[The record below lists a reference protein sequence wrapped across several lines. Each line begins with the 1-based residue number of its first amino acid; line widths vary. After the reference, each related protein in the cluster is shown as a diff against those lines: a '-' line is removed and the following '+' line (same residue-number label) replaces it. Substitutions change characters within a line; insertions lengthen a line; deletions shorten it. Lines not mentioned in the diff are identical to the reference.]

1 MRKALCIGI
10 DFYGNDNDL
19 TGCIN
24 DARLV
29 SDSLKTNYDGSKNF
43 NVKSLYGSEN
53 ESVSFE
59 YMLESIR
66 ELFCSYCEDCDVVL
80 FYFSGHGY
88 FDRNDAYLCASDTNV
103 NNIANAIPFNS
114 VLDIVNESKAKNK
127 IIILDCC
134 FSGAMGYSKDGN
146 FSYSKIS
153 DGTIIL
159 TASSKEQASIECDG
173 KGLFTSLFV
182 EALNGASMNILGE
195 VSPGSIYAYIDKALG
210 PWEQRP
216 IFKANVRNFI
226 SLKKNKPL
234 IELEELKK
242 IVTIFESKDK
252 LYQLD
257 PSYEPDKSNLQD
269 KTVNKDNENI
279 FKILQNYTRLG
290 LVIPDGE
297 EHMYYAAINSKHC
310 KLTELGKSYW
320 TLIKKERI

>member
-10 DFYGNDNDL
+10 DFYENYNDL
-19 TGCIN
+19 NGCIN

-29 SDSLKTNYDGSKNF
+29 SDSLKTNHNGSANF
-43 NVKSLYGSEN
+43 NVKSLYSSEN
-53 ESVSFE
+53 ESISSK
-59 YMLESIR
+59 YMFESIR

-88 FDRNDAYLCASDTNV
+88 FDGNDAYLCASDTNV
-103 NNIANAIPFNS
+103 NNIASAIPFNG

-134 FSGAMGYSKDGN
+134 FSGAMGYSKDDN

-159 TASSKEQASIECDG
+159 TASSKEQVSIECDG

-182 EALNGASMNILGE
+182 EALDGASMNILGE

-242 IVTIFESKDK
+242 IVTIFESKNK
-252 LYQLD
+252 IYQLD

-290 LVIPDGE
+290 LVIPEGA